1 MNLETLISPTDLLD
15 YAKKQGWV
23 LLNEAEKDRL
33 YVMTNPKFE
42 RRQLVFP
49 IDTTAP
55 DRAEAVMIVVN
66 KLAAMENRS
75 TQELINN
82 ILEAGDYSED
92 KIKKN
97 INKAV
102 MSQYGALSPEADR
115 LHSLYLNEKN
125 LKHALDL
132 LDTYYQMIAKQYIN
146 K

>member
-1 MNLETLISPTDLLD
+1 MNLETLISPTNLRD
-15 YAKKQGWV
+15 YAEKQGWV

-55 DRAEAVMIVVN
+55 DSSEAVMIVVN

-82 ILEAGDYSED
+82 ILRGDDIDE
-92 KIKKN
+92 IKKN

-132 LDTYYQMIAKQYIN
+132 LDTYYQMIAKQYNN

>member
-1 MNLETLISPTDLLD
+1 
-15 YAKKQGWV
+15 
-23 LLNEAEKDRL
+23 
-33 YVMTNPKFE
+33 MTNPKFE

-55 DRAEAVMIVVN
+55 DSSEAIMIVVN

-82 ILEAGDYSED
+82 ILRGDDTDE
-92 KIKKN
+92 IKKN

-115 LHSLYLNEKN
+115 LHALYLNEKN

>member
-1 MNLETLISPTDLLD
+1 MNLDILISPTDLLD
-15 YAKKQGWV
+15 YAKNQGWV

-55 DRAEAVMIVVN
+55 DCAEAVMIVVN

-82 ILEAGDYSED
+82 ILEAGED
-92 KIKKN
+92 IVKKN

-115 LHSLYLNEKN
+115 LHALYLNEKN

-132 LDTYYQMIAKQYIN
+132 LDMYYQMIAKQYIN

>member
-1 MNLETLISPTDLLD
+1 MNLETLISPTDLHD
-15 YAKKQGWV
+15 YAKNQGWV
-23 LLNEAEKDRL
+23 LLNEAVKDRL

-42 RRQLVFP
+42 NRQLVFP
-49 IDTTAP
+49 IDITAP
-55 DRAEAVMIVVN
+55 DSSEAVMIVVN

-82 ILEAGDYSED
+82 ILGGDDTDE
-92 KIKKN
+92 IKKN

-115 LHSLYLNEKN
+115 LHALYLNEKN

>member
-1 MNLETLISPTDLLD
+1 MNLETLISPTDLLN
-15 YAKKQGWV
+15 YAKNQGWV

-55 DRAEAVMIVVN
+55 DSSEAIMIVVN

-82 ILEAGDYSED
+82 ILGADDIDE
-92 KIKKN
+92 IKKN

-115 LHSLYLNEKN
+115 LHALYLNEKN

-132 LDTYYQMIAKQYIN
+132 LDTYYQMIAKQYNN

>member
-1 MNLETLISPTDLLD
+1 MNLETLISPTNLFD
-15 YAKKQGWV
+15 YAKNQGWV

-55 DRAEAVMIVVN
+55 DCSEAVMIVVN

-82 ILEAGDYSED
+82 ILEAGED
-92 KIKKN
+92 IVKKN

-115 LHSLYLNEKN
+115 LHALYLNEKN

-132 LDTYYQMIAKQYIN
+132 LDMYYQMIAKQYIN

>member
-1 MNLETLISPTDLLD
+1 MNLETLISPTNLRD
-15 YAKKQGWV
+15 YAENQGWV

-55 DRAEAVMIVVN
+55 DSFEAVMIVVN

-82 ILEAGDYSED
+82 ILRGDDTDE
-92 KIKKN
+92 IKKN

-132 LDTYYQMIAKQYIN
+132 LDTYYQMIAKQYS

>member
-49 IDTTAP
+49 IDTTEP
-55 DRAEAVMIVVN
+55 DCAEAVMIVVN

-132 LDTYYQMIAKQYIN
+132 LDTYYQMIAKQYI

>member
-1 MNLETLISPTDLLD
+1 MNLETLISPTNLRD
-15 YAKKQGWV
+15 YAKNQGWV

-42 RRQLVFP
+42 RRQLVLP

-55 DRAEAVMIVVN
+55 DSSEAIMIVVN

-82 ILEAGDYSED
+82 ILGGDDIDE
-92 KIKKN
+92 IKKN

-132 LDTYYQMIAKQYIN
+132 LDTYYQMIAKQYNN

>member
-1 MNLETLISPTDLLD
+1 MNLETLISPTNLRD
-15 YAKKQGWV
+15 YAENQGWV
-23 LLNEAEKDRL
+23 LIYEAEKDRL
-33 YVMTNPKFE
+33 YVMKNPKFDN
-42 RRQLVFP
+42 RMLVFP
-49 IDTTAP
+49 MDTTAP
-55 DRAEAVMIVVN
+55 DCSEAVMLVVS

-82 ILEAGDYSED
+82 IVGGNDIDE
-92 KIKKN
+92 IKKN

-132 LDTYYQMIAKQYIN
+132 LDTYYQMIAKQYNN